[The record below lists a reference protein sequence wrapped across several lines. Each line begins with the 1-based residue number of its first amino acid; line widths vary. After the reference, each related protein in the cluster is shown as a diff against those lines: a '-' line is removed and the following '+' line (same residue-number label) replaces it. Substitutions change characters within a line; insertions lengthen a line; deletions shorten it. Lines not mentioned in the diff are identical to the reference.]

1 MLTLHVALSFFGLLV
16 GALLLVDLLGTAR
29 RQPTLAAALLLST
42 ALISVT
48 GFALPS
54 PAGTPT
60 PDPARI
66 LGVIELV
73 VIVIAA
79 LALYLKHLAR
89 AWRGIYI
96 VSIVLAVY
104 LNVLVTVVQAFLKVT
119 FLHVFAPSGK
129 EPPFLIAQLL
139 TLTLFV
145 MIGAMAFKRPRL
157 SGDTIK
163 ATI

>member
-1 MLTLHVALSFFGLLV
+1 MLTLHVALSFSGLLV
-16 GALLLVDLLGTAR
+16 GALLLVDLLGSAR
-29 RQPTLAAALLLST
+29 RQPTLAAALLFST

-48 GFALPS
+48 GFALSS
-54 PAGTPT
+54 PPGTPT

-79 LALYLKHLAR
+79 LALYLKRLAR

-96 VSIVLAVY
+96 INIVLAVY
-104 LNVLVTVVQAFLKVT
+104 LNVFVTVVQAFLKVP

-129 EPPFLIAQLL
+129 EPPFVIAQLL
-139 TLTLFV
+139 TLALFV
-145 MIGAMAFKRPRL
+145 MIGAMALKRPRL
-157 SGDTIK
+157 AADMIK